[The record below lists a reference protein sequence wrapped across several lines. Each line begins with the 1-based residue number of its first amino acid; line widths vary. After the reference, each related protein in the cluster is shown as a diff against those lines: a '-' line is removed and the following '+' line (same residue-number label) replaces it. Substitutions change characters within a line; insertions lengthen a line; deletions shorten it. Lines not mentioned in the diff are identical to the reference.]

1 MINSSESLYGFDLN
15 ANTSDYE
22 RPPKIFKYNPRIL
35 YYDGYV
41 TNPNSTN
48 MATYFNLYNPAGS
61 PNGVSQT
68 HPRATFVDWEDISFS
83 NKFANLSYEDEDI
96 QPPNDSSSTVTKL
109 GLFNTYYKRMIDQLK
124 ANPRIRVMYFNLKKS
139 DMINLDLSRLI
150 YVDDTYWRINKII
163 DYSPIKN
170 VTTKVECVQ
179 WIEKS

>member
-1 MINSSESLYGFDLN
+1 MIILERVLQDLLIHYLVQLGRLGWWVLGGFTGGLNGVLVPVINSSESLYGFDLN

-68 HPRATFVDWEDISFS
+68 HPRQH
-83 NKFANLSYEDEDI
+83 L
-96 QPPNDSSSTVTKL
+96 
-109 GLFNTYYKRMIDQLK
+109 
-124 ANPRIRVMYFNLKKS
+124 
-139 DMINLDLSRLI
+139 
-150 YVDDTYWRINKII
+150 
-163 DYSPIKN
+163 
-170 VTTKVECVQ
+170 
-179 WIEKS
+179 